1 MTKIDAV
8 EAGKLVIRIEAEA
21 VGALEE
27 RIGSAYADAVDLL
40 LRCEGRVIVTGM
52 GKSGIIAR
60 KIVATMNSTGTPSIF
75 LHPSDA
81 VHGDLGMVR
90 SEDVAILISK
100 SGNTEELKLIIPI
113 FKRIGMPIIAL
124 LGTPESSIAGMVD
137 IVLDVT
143 VKEEACPWDLAPT
156 ASTTAAL
163 ALGDAL
169 AITLLQ
175 KRGFTAEEFAFFHP
189 GGMLGKRLVLRVD
202 ELMVRG
208 DAVPCVRHSIPLKD
222 AILEI
227 TSKRLG
233 ATCVVDDAGMLIGI
247 ITDGDLRR
255 LLEKETDLHGLTAED
270 VMTRRPK
277 TIPSQLLAV
286 SAMEIMEEYKITQLV
301 IVDMERR
308 PIGMLHLHELVKTG
322 LG

>member
-1 MTKIDAV
+1 MTSIDAV
-8 EAGKLVIRIEAEA
+8 EAGKQVIRIEAEA

-27 RIGSAYADAVDLL
+27 RIGPAYSDAVDLL

-90 SEDVAILISK
+90 SEDVAIVISK
-100 SGNTEELKLIIPI
+100 SGSTEELKQIIPI
-113 FKRIGMPIIAL
+113 FKRIGMKIIAL
-124 LGTPESSIAGMVD
+124 LGTPESSIAEMVD

-189 GGMLGKRLVLRVD
+189 GGTLGKRLVLRVD

-208 DAVPCVRHSIPLKD
+208 DAVSCVRHTIPLKD

-233 ATCVVDDAGMLIGI
+233 ATCVVDDAGALIGI

-255 LLEKETDLHGLTAED
+255 LLEKETDLHGLTAAD

-286 SAMEIMEEYKITQLV
+286 GAMEIMEEYKITQLV
-301 IVDMERR
+301 IVDAERR